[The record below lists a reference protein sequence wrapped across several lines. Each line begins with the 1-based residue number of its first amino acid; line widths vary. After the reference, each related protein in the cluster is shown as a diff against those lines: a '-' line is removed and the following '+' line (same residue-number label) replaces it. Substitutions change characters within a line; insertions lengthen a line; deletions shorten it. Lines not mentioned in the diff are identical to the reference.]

1 MKRVRV
7 IVEGKVQGVFFRQS
21 TKEIA
26 NSLGLSG
33 FVRNL
38 LNGNVEVEAEGDD
51 LDVEKLIEWL
61 KKGPPLA
68 KVTKLNL
75 ENLPL
80 INEKSEFKIL
90 Y

>member
-80 INEKSEFKIL
+80 INEKSGFKIL

>member
-1 MKRVRV
+1 MKRVRI

-68 KVTKLNL
+68 KVTKLNF

-80 INEKSEFKIL
+80 TNDKSGFKIL

>member
-1 MKRVRV
+1 MKRVRI

-26 NSLGLSG
+26 YSLGLSG
-33 FVRNL
+33 YVRNL
-38 LNGNVEVEAEGDD
+38 ENGNVEVEAEGEDANI
-51 LDVEKLIEWL
+51 EKLIEWI

-68 KVTKLNL
+68 KVTKLNI
-75 ENLPL
+75 EYLPVTGDKL
-80 INEKSEFKIL
+80 DFKIL

>member
-21 TKEIA
+21 TKEVA
-26 NSLGLSG
+26 SSLGLAG
-33 FVRNL
+33 YVKNL
-38 LNGNVEVEAEGDD
+38 RDGTVEVVAEGNDEKI
-51 LDVEKLIEWL
+51 EKLLEWL

-68 KVTKLNL
+68 RVSNLKV
-75 ENLPL
+75 EVLPL
-80 INEKSEFKIL
+80 LNDKSDFTIQ